1 MPRLRF
7 KDVVEGRRF
16 KETLRKERAKIA
28 VSKLVESLA
37 RDSMD
42 PLEFLKLSMEH
53 KKTISAKYFSKQ
65 VSYYI

>member
-1 MPRLRF
+1 M
-7 KDVVEGRRF
+7 VEGRRF

-65 VSYYI
+65 VS